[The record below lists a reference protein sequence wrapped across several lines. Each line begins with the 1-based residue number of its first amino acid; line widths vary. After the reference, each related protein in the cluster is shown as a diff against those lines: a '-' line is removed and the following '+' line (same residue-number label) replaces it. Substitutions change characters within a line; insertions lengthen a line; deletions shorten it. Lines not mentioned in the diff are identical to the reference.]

1 MRLGLQF
8 LFVPLAFALLAACS
22 DDYSSQLHWP
32 GEDDLYSS
40 EEDSFSSEVESSSS
54 EKSSSSS
61 AAKSSCSSMVK
72 SSSSST
78 AESSSS
84 ETKTSSSSYFKEN
97 WNFLNP
103 EISYGEMTDSRD
115 GQIYKTVVI
124 GTRKWMAENLNFE
137 TENSSCFNDSLEN
150 CGMYGRLYTWTA
162 AMDTAGVFSTDAI
175 GCGQPKDNPWT
186 VSCEASSNGD
196 YVRGVCPEGWHLSH
210 NEEWRALILAG
221 NNPVVP
227 GNALKSMEGWDD
239 GVGNGTD
246 EFGFSAIP
254 VPVGGYWAEFWTP
267 GIGESGPVSE
277 TVMHRV
283 FENDRSYS
291 RKLSVRCVSDDTIAV
306 SSSSG
311 SSSSNCEPNMTLCK
325 TESEDNCEYE
335 SLTDDRDGRVYKTV
349 KLGCKWWMAENLA
362 FETEKSFEGK
372 YGRLYEWGAL
382 AEACPSGWHVSMV
395 DEWYGLN
402 SWVGREFGN
411 LSVLKSTTGW
421 KVDSSRVDDEEWDG
435 NGNGTDGLGFSVFP
449 DGYVYAGERS
459 ARHYKVGE
467 YASFWM
473 VNYFQSYV
481 NVEFFYVYGV
491 DETYT
496 SDPYAFSVR
505 CVKD

>member
-40 EEDSFSSEVESSSS
+40 EEDSFSTEVESSSS

-115 GQIYKTVVI
+115 GQVYKTVVI

-137 TENSSCFNDSLEN
+137 TENSSCYNDSLEY
-150 CGMYGRLYTWTA
+150 CEMYGRLYTWTA

-175 GCGQPKDNPWT
+175 GCGHPKDNPWT
-186 VSCEASSNGD
+186 VSCEASSDGGF
-196 YVRGVCPEGWHLSH
+196 VRGVCPEGWHLSSS
-210 NEEWRALILAG
+210 EEWRALIFAG
-221 NNPVVP
+221 DNPFAT
-227 GNALKSMEGWDD
+227 GTALKSMKGWND

-254 VPVGGYWAEFWTP
+254 VPVGGHSAEFWTT
-267 GIGESGPVSE
+267 GIGESGPVSKI
-277 TVMHRV
+277 VMHRV
-283 FENDRSYS
+283 FENDCMSS
-291 RKLSVRCVSDDTIAV
+291 NKLSVRCVSDDTIAV

-311 SSSSNCEPNMTLCK
+311 SSSSNCEPTVTLCK
-325 TESEDNCEYE
+325 TELEDNCEYG
-335 SLTDDRDGRVYKTV
+335 SLTDDRDGHVYKTV
-349 KLGCKWWMAENLA
+349 KFGCMWWMAENLA
-362 FETEKSFEGK
+362 FEAEHSFEGK
-372 YGRLYEWGAL
+372 YGRLYKWGAL
-382 AEACPSGWHVSMV
+382 VDVCPSGWHVPMV
-395 DEWYGLN
+395 DEWQNLIN
-402 SWVGREFGN
+402 RVHKEFGN
-411 LSVLKSTTGW
+411 EAVLKSTTGW
-421 KVDSSRVDDEEWDG
+421 DVDSSLINDEEWDG
-435 NGNGTDGLGFSVFP
+435 NGNGTDGLGFSIFP
-449 DGYVYAGERS
+449 DGSVEEDGWPRHHGVGSYAE
-459 ARHYKVGE
+459 
-467 YASFWM
+467 FWM
-473 VNYFQSYV
+473 ASYYTDNDV
-481 NVEFFYVYGV
+481 IVSFDVRSV
-491 DETYT
+491 DFLPDN
-496 SDPYAFSVR
+496 SGHAMSVR

>member
-40 EEDSFSSEVESSSS
+40 EEDSFSTDVESSSS

-137 TENSSCFNDSLEN
+137 TENSSCFNDSLES
-150 CGMYGRLYTWTA
+150 CGMYGRLYTWSA
-162 AMDTAGVFSTDAI
+162 AMDTAGDFSTDAI

-186 VSCEASSNGD
+186 VSCEASSDGGFI
-196 YVRGVCPEGWHLSH
+196 RGVCPEGWHLSSS
-210 NEEWRALILAG
+210 EEWRALILAG
-221 NNPVVP
+221 DNPFAT
-227 GNALKSMEGWDD
+227 GTALKSMKGWND

-283 FENDRSYS
+283 FENDRSSS

-481 NVEFFYVYGV
+481 NVEVFYVYEV

>member
-40 EEDSFSSEVESSSS
+40 EEDSFSTDVESSSS

-61 AAKSSCSSMVK
+61 AAKSSSSA
-72 SSSSST
+72 

-97 WNFLNP
+97 WNYLNP

-137 TENSSCFNDSLEN
+137 TENSSCYNDSLEY

-162 AMDTAGVFSTDAI
+162 AMDTAGVFSTDAV
-175 GCGQPKDNPWT
+175 GCGHPKDNPWT

-227 GNALKSMEGWDD
+227 GNALRSMEGWDD

-254 VPVGGYWAEFWTP
+254 VPVGGHSAEFWTP

-283 FENDRSYS
+283 FENDRSS

-325 TESEDNCEYE
+325 TESEDNCEYG

-349 KLGCKWWMAENLA
+349 KLGCEWWMAENLA

-481 NVEFFYVYGV
+481 NVEVFYVYEV

>member
-40 EEDSFSSEVESSSS
+40 EEDSFSTEVESSSS

-61 AAKSSCSSMVK
+61 AAKSSSSA
-72 SSSSST
+72 

-97 WNFLNP
+97 WNYLNP

-124 GTRKWMAENLNFE
+124 GSRKWMAENLNFE
-137 TENSSCFNDSLEN
+137 TENSSCYNDSLEY

-175 GCGQPKDNPWT
+175 GCGHPKDNPWT

-196 YVRGVCPEGWHLSH
+196 YVRGVCPEGWHLSSS
-210 NEEWRALILAG
+210 EEWNALIFAG
-221 NNPVVP
+221 DNPFAT
-227 GNALKSMEGWDD
+227 GTALKSMEGWDD

-254 VPVGGYWAEFWTP
+254 VPVGGHSAEFWTP

-283 FENDRSYS
+283 FENDRSS

-311 SSSSNCEPNMTLCK
+311 SSSSNCESTITLCK
-325 TESEDNCEYE
+325 TETEDNCEYG
-335 SLTDDRDGRVYKTV
+335 SLTDDRDGHVYKTV

-362 FETEKSFEGK
+362 FEAEHSFEGK
-372 YGRLYEWGAL
+372 YGRLYKWGAL
-382 AEACPSGWHVSMV
+382 VDVCPSGWHVPMV
-395 DEWYGLN
+395 NEWDGLIYIVTNLFGDE
-402 SWVGREFGN
+402 
-411 LSVLKSTTGW
+411 SVLKSTTGW
-421 KVDSSRVDDEEWDG
+421 KVDSSCVDDEEWDG
-435 NGNGTDGLGFSVFP
+435 NGNGTDGLGFSIFP
-449 DGYVYAGERS
+449 DGTIEEDGWPRHHDVGSS
-459 ARHYKVGE
+459 AD
-467 YASFWM
+467 FWM
-473 VNYFQSYV
+473 ASYYPEDDDYVVFGVRSVNFWNDNS
-481 NVEFFYVYGV
+481 G
-491 DETYT
+491 
-496 SDPYAFSVR
+496 YANSVR

>member
-8 LFVPLAFALLAACS
+8 PFVLLAFALLAACS

-40 EEDSFSSEVESSSS
+40 EEDSFSTEVESSSS

-61 AAKSSCSSMVK
+61 AAKSS
-72 SSSSST
+72 
-78 AESSSS
+78 SS

-97 WNFLNP
+97 WNYLNP

-137 TENSSCFNDSLEN
+137 TENSSCFNDSLES

-175 GCGQPKDNPWT
+175 GCGHPKDNPWT

-196 YVRGVCPEGWHLSH
+196 YVRGVCPEGWHLPH
-210 NEEWRALILAG
+210 YEEWRALILAG

-227 GNALKSMEGWDD
+227 GKALRSMEGWDD

-254 VPVGGYWAEFWTP
+254 VPVGGHSAEFWTP

-283 FENDRSYS
+283 FENDRSSS

-362 FETEKSFEGK
+362 FETEHSFEGK

-402 SWVGREFGN
+402 SRVGREFGN

-467 YASFWM
+467 NASFWM
-473 VNYFQSYV
+473 VDYFQSDV
-481 NVEFFYVYGV
+481 NVEVFYVYGV

>member
-61 AAKSSCSSMVK
+61 AAKSSSSA
-72 SSSSST
+72 

-97 WNFLNP
+97 WNYLNP

-186 VSCEASSNGD
+186 VSCEASSDGD

-221 NNPVVP
+221 DNPFAT
-227 GNALKSMEGWDD
+227 GTALKSMKGWND

-254 VPVGGYWAEFWTP
+254 VPVGGHSAEFWTP

-283 FENDRSYS
+283 FENDRSSS

-311 SSSSNCEPNMTLCK
+311 SSSSNCESTITLCK
-325 TESEDNCEYE
+325 TETEDNCEYG
-335 SLTDDRDGRVYKTV
+335 SLTDDRDGHVYKTV

-362 FETEKSFEGK
+362 FEAEHSFEGK
-372 YGRLYEWGAL
+372 YGRLYKWGAL
-382 AEACPSGWHVSMV
+382 VDVCPSGWHVPMV
-395 DEWYGLN
+395 NEWDGLIYIVTNLFGDE
-402 SWVGREFGN
+402 
-411 LSVLKSTTGW
+411 SVLKSTTGW
-421 KVDSSRVDDEEWDG
+421 KVDSSCVDDEEWDG
-435 NGNGTDGLGFSVFP
+435 NGNGTDGLGFSIFP
-449 DGYVYAGERS
+449 DGTIEEDGWPRHHDVGSS
-459 ARHYKVGE
+459 AD
-467 YASFWM
+467 FWM
-473 VNYFQSYV
+473 ASYYPEDDDYVVFGVRSVNFWNDNS
-481 NVEFFYVYGV
+481 G
-491 DETYT
+491 
-496 SDPYAFSVR
+496 YANSVR

>member
-40 EEDSFSSEVESSSS
+40 EEDSFSTDVESSSS

-283 FENDRSYS
+283 FENDRSSS

-411 LSVLKSTTGW
+411 LSVLKSTTGG

-481 NVEFFYVYGV
+481 NVEVFYVYEV

>member
-40 EEDSFSSEVESSSS
+40 EEDSFSTEVESSSS

-61 AAKSSCSSMVK
+61 AAKSSSSA
-72 SSSSST
+72 

-97 WNFLNP
+97 WNYLNP

-124 GTRKWMAENLNFE
+124 GKRKWMAENLNFE
-137 TENSSCFNDSLEN
+137 TENSSCFNDSLES

-175 GCGQPKDNPWT
+175 GCGHPKDNPWT

-210 NEEWRALILAG
+210 YEEWRALILAG

-227 GNALKSMEGWDD
+227 GKALRSMEGWDD

-254 VPVGGYWAEFWTP
+254 VPVGGHWAEFWTP

-283 FENDRSYS
+283 FENDRSSS

-467 YASFWM
+467 NASFWM

-481 NVEFFYVYGV
+481 NVEVFYVYGV

>member
-283 FENDRSYS
+283 FENDRSSS

-481 NVEFFYVYGV
+481 NVEVFYVYEV

>member
-137 TENSSCFNDSLEN
+137 TENSSCYNDSLEY
-150 CGMYGRLYTWTA
+150 CEMYGRLYTWTA

-186 VSCEASSNGD
+186 VSCEASSDGD

-221 NNPVVP
+221 DNPFAT
-227 GNALKSMEGWDD
+227 GTALKSMKGWND

-254 VPVGGYWAEFWTP
+254 VPVGGHSAEFWTP

-283 FENDRSYS
+283 FENDRSSS

-311 SSSSNCEPNMTLCK
+311 SSSSNCESTITLCK
-325 TESEDNCEYE
+325 TETEDNCEYG
-335 SLTDDRDGRVYKTV
+335 SLTDDRDGHVYKTV

-362 FETEKSFEGK
+362 FEAEHSFEGK
-372 YGRLYEWGAL
+372 YGRLYKWGAL
-382 AEACPSGWHVSMV
+382 VDVCPSGWHVPMV
-395 DEWYGLN
+395 NEWDGLIYIVTNLFGDE
-402 SWVGREFGN
+402 
-411 LSVLKSTTGW
+411 SVLKSTTGW
-421 KVDSSRVDDEEWDG
+421 KVDSSCVDDEEWDG
-435 NGNGTDGLGFSVFP
+435 NGNGTDGLGFSIFP
-449 DGYVYAGERS
+449 DGTIEEDGWPRHHDVGSS
-459 ARHYKVGE
+459 AD
-467 YASFWM
+467 FWM
-473 VNYFQSYV
+473 ASYYPEDDDYVVFGVRSVNFWNDNS
-481 NVEFFYVYGV
+481 G
-491 DETYT
+491 
-496 SDPYAFSVR
+496 YANSVR

>member
-40 EEDSFSSEVESSSS
+40 EEDSFSTDVESSSS

-283 FENDRSYS
+283 FENDRSSS

-481 NVEFFYVYGV
+481 NVEVFYVYEV